1 MEVLCEESALQGPE
15 NPVREVKDGSIDFD
29 NVSFKYAKTAER
41 MALSGID
48 LHIRSGETIGIIGG
62 TDSSKSTL
70 IQLISRRMTPLRALC
85 AWAVWMCAA
94 TTWRLCAT
102 R

>member
-1 MEVLCEESALQGPE
+1 MSGAHRSASRRFCFFLPPVNSGGAVGTVSVSYTHLDVYKRQAQRIVEVLCEESALQGPE

-48 LHIRSGETIGIIGG
+48 LHIRSG
-62 TDSSKSTL
+62 
-70 IQLISRRMTPLRALC
+70 
-85 AWAVWMCAA
+85 
-94 TTWRLCAT
+94 
-102 R
+102 